1 MRTVDARSAGDQLRP
16 VGCAP
21 REGQAM
27 RSIAGS
33 PPHLWLARAC
43 RTGCRPRYLRVI
55 HEPRL
60 RGQEYGQTAAKARNL
75 LQLLMNQKIAFPL
88 AQELQPRLA
97 EEPRPL
103 HPPDTRSTVMLLP
116 AASCGGFVQSGS
128 HGGVWV
134 KRIWIQRRICK
145 TPAVVSHP
153 RSEPASVIWSFPHQI
168 KLTFGRRV
176 MRPHHNP
183 ACGGQGSRGRDHS

>member
-1 MRTVDARSAGDQLRP
+1 MRRIGTRRAARPAAHSAATRHDIRTRRSASAIASFSPTRTLDRRDERLLRP
-16 VGCAP
+16 LASTSSSSQPLRAP
-21 REGQAM
+21 TTPTSSRHS
-27 RSIAGS
+27 R
-33 PPHLWLARAC
+33 PWLSC
-43 RTGCRPRYLRVI
+43 HPR
-55 HEPRL
+55 
-60 RGQEYGQTAAKARNL
+60 
-75 LQLLMNQKIAFPL
+75 
-88 AQELQPRLA
+88 
-97 EEPRPL
+97 
-103 HPPDTRSTVMLLP
+103 RSTAVNDFAEAGPTPKTSRAFAIAPDRP
-116 AASCGGFVQSGS
+116 ARFVQSGS